1 MTAAAKAY
9 LIAEI
14 DIHDP
19 AGFAAYRDAVAPMIA
34 AYGGPYL
41 VRGGAVTALEG
52 DAPTSRIIVLEFPD
66 TETAQ
71 RFWSSDDYAPVAA
84 IRHRSSHSRIYMVE
98 GYTS

>member
-1 MTAAAKAY
+1 MTGPAKTF

-19 AGFAAYRDAVAPMIA
+19 AGFAAYRDAVAPLIA
-34 AYGGPYL
+34 ACGGRYL
-41 VRGGAVTALEG
+41 VRGGAVAALEG
-52 DAPTSRIIVLEFPD
+52 DAPTARIVVIEFPD
-66 TETAQ
+66 SETAR

-98 GYTS
+98 GYPA